1 MMKIKNTGRR
11 RLRIGR
17 TLYIGPGEI
26 VDLSDSDGKYFLT
39 VHGDLVNISPKK
51 RKKVVKP
58 EIIIPE
64 PEMVPLVE
72 DTEKKEEIK
81 DNEVKLDGIE

>member
-26 VDLSDSDGKYFLT
+26 VDLEDSDGEWFLL
-39 VHGDLVNISPKK
+39 VHGDLIDITPKK
-51 RKKVVKP
+51 RGRPAKIEPKV
-58 EIIIPE
+58 
-64 PEMVPLVE
+64 
-72 DTEKKEEIK
+72 EIK
-81 DNEVKLDGIE
+81 VEPKVEKDNDNIDNEVKLDGIE